1 MKRFNRQPQKVLIG
15 LLGDIV
21 TDPTATCWSRRTDN
35 LVATSNCSAPGRPT
49 RMGRRNAGRREDVG
63 YLNFIAA
70 TLFMGQVL
78 GYAEEYRQGK
88 ADWRNRRREAP
99 DAAGN
104 DPREEGT

>member
-1 MKRFNRQPQKVLIG
+1 
-15 LLGDIV
+15 
-21 TDPTATCWSRRTDN
+21 
-35 LVATSNCSAPGRPT
+35 
-49 RMGRRNAGRREDVG
+49 MGRRNAGRREDVG

-104 DPREEGT
+104 DP